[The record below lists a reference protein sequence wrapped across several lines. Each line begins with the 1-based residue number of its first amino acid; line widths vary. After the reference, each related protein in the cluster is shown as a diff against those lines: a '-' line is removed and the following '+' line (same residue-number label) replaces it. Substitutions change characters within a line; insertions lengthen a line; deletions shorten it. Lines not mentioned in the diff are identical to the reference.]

1 MRTAFIAASFLAV
14 VLYGIVLASWGHDWD
29 YSQPLTFM
37 IGFPTGKDFINLYA
51 GGQIVSQSMDIKL
64 LFSIE
69 PYAKYLTE
77 LFNTNV
83 HNYHYVWSYPPTM
96 LLPARLFAGLPYLP
110 AFALWSSATL
120 AIFLGG
126 LYLAGLRGWWLLAAL
141 LAPAT
146 AVNLFFGQYGYLL
159 AGLLIGGL
167 SLRDSRPILAG
178 ILLGLATIKPQL
190 GLLLPILLLAQRQW
204 WVIAAASATALLLLG
219 LSLAV
224 DGIEVWRHF
233 IDFTLPLQRMFLE
246 DGRAFFSSQYGDRK
260 LFAGGSAHEGKME
273 LEPAGYFFSACA
285 SDEVAGLQ
293 TLSLGGRIRGYPGD
307 LRPGLQH
314 VDFESEQE
322 AIEVLGVDE
331 PGESITNVVDR
342 YGEIQVLAVV
352 MLRGDHAD
360 DLPERVDERTAGASS
375 ADGRGGLYHRGE
387 IRCAGRGGA
396 LQAADDT
403 GRDRMG
409 QPVGV
414 SDDERRFS
422 KDQVVASAKRKEGE
436 RLAGFYFENS
446 NVLRRKARQD
456 LEDILASI
464 GEEGE
469 ALWAV
474 LVVRH
479 GHDDMVIGQD
489 VTRWMDHGAAAGGEI
504 NQAPWSARL
513 KVAQGN
519 DRRHDA
525 LDELDRRVVAF
536 RGQGSRFFLLFV
548 CGHRTGE
555 TGQQK
560 NGGGQKDGSS
570 SRIGN
575 GSGCVIS
582 AGHSTDLRSAKLSCR
597 ARL

>member
-1 MRTAFIAASFLAV
+1 LRTAFIAASFLAV

-246 DGRAFFSSQYGDRK
+246 DGR
-260 LFAGGSAHEGKME
+260 
-273 LEPAGYFFSACA
+273 GYFLFLTLTPFMAGKIVGVPLPALYAVQIGLALLCALGVYRMGRRGPPLRAVIFTFAATFMATPYAMAYDLTVLVGAGLLLLAARPGWMNTPRRAFAFVALWLLPLVGLSQNLLLVAGAPLVIALFTWQVWRADVDDPASAC
-285 SDEVAGLQ
+285 
-293 TLSLGGRIRGYPGD
+293 
-307 LRPGLQH
+307 
-314 VDFESEQE
+314 
-322 AIEVLGVDE
+322 
-331 PGESITNVVDR
+331 
-342 YGEIQVLAVV
+342 
-352 MLRGDHAD
+352 
-360 DLPERVDERTAGASS
+360 RV
-375 ADGRGGLYHRGE
+375 
-387 IRCAGRGGA
+387 
-396 LQAADDT
+396 
-403 GRDRMG
+403 
-409 QPVGV
+409 
-414 SDDERRFS
+414 
-422 KDQVVASAKRKEGE
+422 
-436 RLAGFYFENS
+436 
-446 NVLRRKARQD
+446 
-456 LEDILASI
+456 
-464 GEEGE
+464 
-469 ALWAV
+469 
-474 LVVRH
+474 
-479 GHDDMVIGQD
+479 
-489 VTRWMDHGAAAGGEI
+489 
-504 NQAPWSARL
+504 
-513 KVAQGN
+513 
-519 DRRHDA
+519 
-525 LDELDRRVVAF
+525 
-536 RGQGSRFFLLFV
+536 
-548 CGHRTGE
+548 
-555 TGQQK
+555 
-560 NGGGQKDGSS
+560 
-570 SRIGN
+570 
-575 GSGCVIS
+575 
-582 AGHSTDLRSAKLSCR
+582 
-597 ARL
+597 